1 MNWWSWCRNKNDV
14 KDEEQVVSYEDD
26 AAFAKENDL
35 MFMEASAKTGY
46 NVDNIF
52 ISTAREIIHRIK
64 QGKMTLS
71 EKDGIKRNAVRLIS
85 LLFVCCILL
94 YPLFQNWL

>member
-1 MNWWSWCRNKNDV
+1 MNWWLWCRNKNDV
-14 KDEEQVVSYEDD
+14 KDEEKVVSYEDG

-64 QGKMTLS
+64 QGKMTLG
-71 EKDGIKRNAVRLIS
+71 EKDGVKIAEAETTNNVTIGKKASIDKKK
-85 LLFVCCILL
+85 CC
-94 YPLFQNWL
+94 